1 MPKDALGVSVHEAR
15 RVVADLLE
23 KLGDQDSV
31 QWLAAAKRFLHK
43 VNPWPADLIPSAF
56 VRDMTKKGWKLEED
70 VSEPATISIA
80 DLELVPIIKVGDDIN
95 GEGVRERAK
104 KLGAMFGQRH
114 AEYLLEHPEEIPKK
128 FRGYCPTFPGTVWQ
142 RGVVRC
148 IPYLGWDN
156 NDGQWSLYFGSLLI
170 GWGSGTCLLRLRK

>member
-80 DLELVPIIKVGDDIN
+80 DLELVPILKD
-95 GEGVRERAK
+95 GENQVSGKEMMKRAETMK
-104 KLGAMFGQRH
+104 AMLGQRQGPFHKNSVVSISHQEPGLH
-114 AEYLLEHPEEIPKK
+114 AL
-128 FRGYCPTFPGTVWQ
+128 V
-142 RGVVRC
+142 
-148 IPYLGWDN
+148 
-156 NDGQWSLYFGSLLI
+156 
-170 GWGSGTCLLRLRK
+170 